1 MKLRGPQ
8 WVNQGLTSSK
18 TPRFDL
24 SSYWIFPP
32 PHRGCGRFVVAKFSS
47 LVTSFCCCL
56 PVKIQCGHST
66 HLRGPSLSK
75 SFVSGWSPIESSCYH
90 SIYFFWG
97 GASCIS
103 LSWILF
109 AFPSNMWTL
118 IQEMWKQDHR
128 TGTLAKPL
136 FLGGKLQATNWQK
149 HHAWPT
155 IESLKKNIASQYLFP
170 FITIYSI
177 CLCAYKITYVYIYIY
192 VCVCA

>member
-90 SIYFFWG
+90 SIYFFLG
-97 GASCIS
+97 GLLVSVYLGS
-103 LSWILF
+103 YLLF
-109 AFPSNMWTL
+109 PPTCGLWSRKCENKT
-118 IQEMWKQDHR
+118 
-128 TGTLAKPL
+128 TGQAPWQSP
-136 FLGGKLQATNWQK
+136 FFWGGKLQATNWQK

-170 FITIYSI
+170 LSREWYRTKWTIIHRFHSY
-177 CLCAYKITYVYIYIY
+177 AT
-192 VCVCA
+192 

>member
-1 MKLRGPQ
+1 VWSTQLSPSSTTASLASLVVWNHWQMKLRGPQ

-90 SIYFFWG
+90 SIYFFFG
-97 GASCIS
+97 GGFLYQSILDLICFSLQHVDFDPGNVKTRPQDRHLGKAS
-103 LSWILF
+103 F
-109 AFPSNMWTL
+109 F
-118 IQEMWKQDHR
+118 
-128 TGTLAKPL
+128 
-136 FLGGKLQATNWQK
+136 GG
-149 HHAWPT
+149 
-155 IESLKKNIASQYLFP
+155 
-170 FITIYSI
+170 
-177 CLCAYKITYVYIYIY
+177 
-192 VCVCA
+192 

>member
-1 MKLRGPQ
+1 VWSTQLSPSSTTASLASLVVWNHWKMKLRGPQ

-24 SSYWIFPP
+24 SSYLIFPP

-56 PVKIQCGHST
+56 PVKNQCGHST
-66 HLRGPSLSK
+66 HLRGPSWSK
-75 SFVSGWSPIESSCYH
+75 SFVSGWNPIESSCYQ
-90 SIYFFWG
+90 SIYFFW

-118 IQEMWKQDHR
+118 IQEMWKQDHK

-136 FLGGKLQATNWQK
+136 FLGVNCKQQIDKSTTLGQ
-149 HHAWPT
+149 P
-155 IESLKKNIASQYLFP
+155 
-170 FITIYSI
+170 
-177 CLCAYKITYVYIYIY
+177 
-192 VCVCA
+192 